1 MDQKVPKDANVI
13 YECSLYQVDF
23 RENPL
28 PCAQQLNALL
38 SQLKLDCALLASK
51 VMDAKVQYALLF
63 KEIEMILRLFLVIAM
78 YCQASSNQFNE
89 SLLAYPSPKISNPP
103 LCNG

>member
-1 MDQKVPKDANVI
+1 MDQKVPKDDNVI

-38 SQLKLDCALLASK
+38 SQLKLDCALLAFK
-51 VMDAKVQYALLF
+51 VMDAKVQYALLS
-63 KEIEMILRLFLVIAM
+63 KETEMIRRLFLVIAM
-78 YCQASSNQFNE
+78 YCQASSSQINE
-89 SLLAYPSPKISNPP
+89 SLNLP
-103 LCNG
+103 CC

>member
-1 MDQKVPKDANVI
+1 MDQKVPKYANVI
-13 YECSLYQVDF
+13 YECSQVDF

-51 VMDAKVQYALLF
+51 VMDTKVQYALLF
-63 KEIEMILRLFLVIAM
+63 STGTRTEV
-78 YCQASSNQFNE
+78 CVQ
-89 SLLAYPSPKISNPP
+89 
-103 LCNG
+103 

>member
-51 VMDAKVQYALLF
+51 VMDAKVQYALLS
-63 KEIEMILRLFLVIAM
+63 KETEMIRRLFLVIAM
-78 YCQASSNQFNE
+78 YCQASSIQFNK
-89 SLLAYPSPKISNPP
+89 SLNLSH
-103 LCNG
+103 C